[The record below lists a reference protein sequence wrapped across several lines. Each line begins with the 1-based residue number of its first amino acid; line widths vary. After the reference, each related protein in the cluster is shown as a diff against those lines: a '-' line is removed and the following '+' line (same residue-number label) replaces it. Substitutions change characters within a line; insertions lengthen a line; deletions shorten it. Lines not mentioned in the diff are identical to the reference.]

1 MCKVVALDLELILA
15 LVDYRKRIIDVEL
28 GWPGSVADGRV
39 WSCSALK
46 KGYKTWLQ
54 QVPSLSLVTG
64 VDPNGDEVYEDVP
77 PFILADSAYS
87 NTHHMVTTY
96 KTTEILA
103 NPVVQDLNRRLGGA
117 RYHVENA
124 FGILKARFQIFKQPL
139 ECTHEDIR
147 LAIVLTASLFI
158 IHNFLIDVNDDVT
171 ASLDAD
177 IDTESQG
184 AGGNNDD
191 DNTGEEEDMATRN
204 ILYRHMRY
212 INEY

>member
-87 NTHHMVTTY
+87 NTRHMVTTY
-96 KTTEILA
+96 KTTEILTS
-103 NPVVQDLNRRLGGA
+103 PVVHELNRKLGGA
-117 RYHVENA
+117 RYRVENA
-124 FGILKARFQIFKQPL
+124 FGILKQRFQIFKQAL
-139 ECTHEDIR
+139 ECSHEDVR
-147 LAIVLTASLFI
+147 LAIVLTASI
-158 IHNFLIDVNDDVT
+158 IVIHNFLIEVNDDLNT
-171 ASLDAD
+171 SLEHEA
-177 IDTESQG
+177 DTEHV
-184 AGGNNDD
+184 GN
-191 DNTGEEEDMATRN
+191 EEDNYDEEDEDTSTRA
-204 ILYRHMRY
+204 ILLRHIQY
-212 INEY
+212 INED